1 MKPSTRQYLL
11 PLAVFAILLG
21 FLAIGLRL
29 DPREIPSPLIDKAAP
44 AFKLP
49 TLAAPGQTLSPQD
62 LRGKVWLL
70 NVWASWCVAC
80 RTEHPVLVEL
90 AKAGTVPVYGLN
102 YKDKRDAALGWL
114 AQLPGKRPHFLA
126 RAELARDHP
135 AAPERP
141 GQQHRGQHGERGGH
155 DRDRAHVRRTLLRPR
170 VTRSPEKPWSPPA
183 PAGVG
188 PDSACRS
195 APARRRAPSAGS
207 RPRSS
212 R

>member
-80 RTEHPVLVEL
+80 RQEHPVLVEL
-90 AKAGTVPVYGLN
+90 AKTGAVPLYGLN
-102 YKDKRDAALGWL
+102 YKDKRDDALGWL
-114 AQLPGKRPHFLA
+114 AKFGNPYLQSMSD
-126 RAELARDHP
+126 AEGLVGIDYGVYGV
-135 AAPERP
+135 PETFVI
-141 GQQHRGQHGERGGH
+141 
-155 DRDRAHVRRTLLRPR
+155 D
-170 VTRSPEKPWSPPA
+170 K
-183 PAGVG
+183 AGVIRFKQIG
-188 PDSACRS
+188 PVTPEALRDTILPLVRKLGA
-195 APARRRAPSAGS
+195 
-207 RPRSS
+207 
-212 R
+212 